1 MLRQV
6 FMDKRTNREVDWS
19 EPVCQLAG
27 CAMLLGLIL
36 AQGGVIALCLLGL
49 AVIGL
54 ISSCAYLFAFQSQS
68 REERYA
74 KHERS
79 R

>member
-36 AQGGVIALCLLGL
+36 PHSGVIALCLLGL
-49 AVIGL
+49 VVVGL
-54 ISSCAYLFAFQSQS
+54 ISSCAYLFASQAQST
-68 REERYA
+68 EEGYTN
-74 KHERS
+74 HERS